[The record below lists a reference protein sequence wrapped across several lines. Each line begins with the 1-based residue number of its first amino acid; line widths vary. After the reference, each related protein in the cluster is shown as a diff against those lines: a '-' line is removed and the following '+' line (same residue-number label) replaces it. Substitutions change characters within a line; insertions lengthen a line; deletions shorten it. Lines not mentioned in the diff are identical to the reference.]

1 MIFSAYLSPLLAEQE
16 ACLHEAFLRVKQT
29 KSLAEKLRFLDNGD
43 GEITLMEFIDGAS
56 RLRGSA
62 KAIDVWRLETKLEA
76 RQRND
81 HMLISA

>member
-1 MIFSAYLSPLLAEQE
+1 LRQGSYFVDIRVGVFSQGTFRSL
-16 ACLHEAFLRVKQT
+16 KQN
-29 KSLAEKLRFLDNGD
+29 LRFLDNGD

-76 RQRND
+76 VRGG
-81 HMLISA
+81 IVPVVP